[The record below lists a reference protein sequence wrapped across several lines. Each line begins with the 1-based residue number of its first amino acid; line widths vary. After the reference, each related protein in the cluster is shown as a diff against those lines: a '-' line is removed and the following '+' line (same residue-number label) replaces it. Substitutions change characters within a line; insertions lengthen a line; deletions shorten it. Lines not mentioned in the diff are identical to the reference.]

1 MAPYPIGLVRP
12 DSADCDRNWKVD
24 PNCPQPTDQDNTMN
38 NDKKVIPFD
47 WNDLDRDKD
56 DVTST
61 TEEVMLSTQEVT
73 KQIVEKITER
83 ILDTARKT
91 TKTEAAQDDTSGT
104 GYQVFTNNDMDQDN
118 TEDSFSVVMM
128 VGGVVVSVVIVGSVG
143 NIYRANL
150 ELLITIAVCS
160 VLCLQSPQNLV
171 GCQSRHHQRLLRGQC
186 GWGDRGLREDP

>member
-73 KQIVEKITER
+73 KQIIEKITER
-83 ILDTARKT
+83 ILDTARKI
-91 TKTEAAQDDTSGT
+91 TKTEPAQDDTSGT

-143 NIYRANL
+143 NIYKANL

-160 VLCLQSPQNLV
+160 VLCLQSP
-171 GCQSRHHQRLLRGQC
+171 
-186 GWGDRGLREDP
+186 